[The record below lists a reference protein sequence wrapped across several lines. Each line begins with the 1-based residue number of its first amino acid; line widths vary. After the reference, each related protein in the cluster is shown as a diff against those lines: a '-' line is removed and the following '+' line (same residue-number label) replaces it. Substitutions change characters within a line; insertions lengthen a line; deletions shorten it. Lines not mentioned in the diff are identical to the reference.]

1 MARLCAKTSPTLL
14 ISFLEGCFGMELFA
28 ILMLAQ
34 RLVESKGKVLV
45 QLLYTL

>member
-1 MARLCAKTSPTLL
+1 MVRLCAETSPTLL

-34 RLVESKGKVLV
+34 HLVE
-45 QLLYTL
+45 